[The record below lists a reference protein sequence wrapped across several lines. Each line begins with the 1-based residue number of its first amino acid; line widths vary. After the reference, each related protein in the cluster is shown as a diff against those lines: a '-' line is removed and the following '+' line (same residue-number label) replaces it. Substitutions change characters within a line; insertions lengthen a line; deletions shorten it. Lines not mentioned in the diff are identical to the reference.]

1 MHKCH
6 PKKPSYSIHVGK
18 RWKLCERGLFM
29 EADGSYEEFHW
40 YFCVQRLQK
49 SLCSP
54 EQDLGRGL
62 SLGKAAAVAIRTC
75 IRCQGPHPRAMVT
88 DCLPAGGDTSE
99 ASKEVRSWVCS
110 RIAQSSRTASPQWG
124 RVTVSIWLC
133 VSCNKLC
140 FGVLFRSLFLETATS
155 PSDWISWYLFV
166 CLFVLSHFLSP

>member
-1 MHKCH
+1 
-6 PKKPSYSIHVGK
+6 
-18 RWKLCERGLFM
+18 M

-62 SLGKAAAVAIRTC
+62 SLGKAAAVGIRTC

-110 RIAQSSRTASPQWG
+110 RIAQSGRTASPQWG
-124 RVTVSIWLC
+124 RVKVSIWLR

-140 FGVLFRSLFLETATS
+140 FGVLLFRSLFPRNSHFSIRL
-155 PSDWISWYLFV
+155 DFMISFV
-166 CLFVLSHFLSP
+166 CLSHFLSP